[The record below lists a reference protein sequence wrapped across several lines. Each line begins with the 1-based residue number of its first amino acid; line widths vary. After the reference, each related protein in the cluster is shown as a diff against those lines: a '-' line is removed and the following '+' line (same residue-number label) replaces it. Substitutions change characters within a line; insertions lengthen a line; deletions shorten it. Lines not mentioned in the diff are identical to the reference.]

1 MFKLED
7 KVPQY
12 YLNESRDFQFLI
24 RLLDST
30 NMSVREDIACV
41 VNLNDARSVKNNL
54 LDLLAK
60 KVGFFTRKHIDD
72 NVLRNI
78 VSAFRTAVNNKGTE
92 TGIKQA
98 AIAILKAENTVEKPF
113 ITTTMENE
121 EEPHNS
127 YKIIVYT
134 PINIINT
141 VALREFLNYVVPAGF
156 SYTIKPYE
164 AMEEGEVT
172 NFTTVQQS
180 HVITSW
186 DPMLSLV
193 RQGNKDFSPGGIY
206 TNVDIN
212 GNALNS
218 TLSNMYITSYEYS
231 DLLNRTLSTADLGMV
246 ANLDTY
252 MEVKGKTK
260 DKNLREGG
268 LQTIVNRNDMNIDE

>member
-1 MFKLED
+1 
-7 KVPQY
+7 
-12 YLNESRDFQFLI
+12 
-24 RLLDST
+24 
-30 NMSVREDIACV
+30 MSVREDIACV

-78 VSAFRTAVNNKGTE
+78 VSAFRTAINNKGTE

-98 AIAILKAENTVEKPF
+98 AIAILKAENTVEKPY

-141 VALREFLNYVVPAGF
+141 IALREFLNYIVPAGF

-164 AMEEGEVT
+164 AMDEGEVT
-172 NFTTVQQS
+172 AFTTVQQS

-186 DPMLSLV
+186 EPMLSLV
-193 RQGNKDFSPGGIY
+193 RKSSNDFSDGGIY
-206 TNVDIN
+206 SDSNAKYTNIYVN
-212 GNALNS
+212 
-218 TLSNMYITSYEYS
+218 SYEYS
-231 DLLNRTLSTADLGMV
+231 DVLNRTLSIADLGMV
-246 ANLDTY
+246 ANLETY
-252 MEVKGKTK
+252 MSVVNKDK
-260 DKNLREGG
+260 DKNVREGG
-268 LQTIVNRNDMNIDE
+268 LQPVVTRNNMSIDE